1 VRSNKDKKRQDQERR
16 VFHSFAKVCPLPIL
30 DSSIASRC
38 PPEPDILCEII
49 GEGTVAFEMTC
60 VEAEQYHS
68 ERAEQDRTLDKAKDF
83 QVAVAKYL
91 VLEKRYWGALFF
103 LDDGKLSIEQ
113 ICQLLDQAPHDRE
126 QLFLLEHG
134 IDLEYGGGNH
144 PPVLVVD
151 AIEIRYAI
159 REHIAKKL
167 RKVAKGILKSS
178 YPIEIL
184 LHFKG
189 LGAARLDW
197 EQRSEQLRSSLIPCL
212 PKSQVRRVWIFDPQ
226 AEVVR
231 FVHPPTERIG

>member
-1 VRSNKDKKRQDQERR
+1 LPLGDIHRLLRMSRER
-16 VFHSFAKVCPLPIL
+16 
-30 DSSIASRC
+30 
-38 PPEPDILCEII
+38 
-49 GEGTVAFEMTC
+49 G
-60 VEAEQYHS
+60 
-68 ERAEQDRTLDKAKDF
+68 
-83 QVAVAKYL
+83 
-91 VLEKRYWGALFF
+91 
-103 LDDGKLSIEQ
+103 
-113 ICQLLDQAPHDRE
+113 RE
-126 QLFLLEHG
+126 VQLLEHG

-144 PPVLVVD
+144 PPVLAVD
-151 AIEIRYAI
+151 AIEILYAI

-167 RKVAKGILKSS
+167 RKVAKGILQSS

-231 FVHPPTERIG
+231 FVHPPTKRIG